1 MAARKHWF
9 RIPCFFQ
16 KLLLR
21 SLRWMICT
29 LPEKTSLFLGERI
42 GDLLRV
48 ILPRK
53 VQIIRDN
60 LIKSDMVLPKGES
73 PDAFERK
80 VFRHF
85 GVLGVE
91 FLRMKVMS
99 DEVVREKFSAGGWQG
114 IEYLQKELERGQGAI
129 VFSGHIGNWELVIRR
144 MGLDAPDRT
153 RTVIRPIK
161 NPVVHEF
168 VETHRRVYGG
178 GTSILSTNGAR
189 SLIKSLS
196 RGEILNVV
204 IDQSAQ
210 AEEGEFVPFFGRL
223 ACTYSSLARLSL
235 SLRIPVIPAL
245 SYRLPDGTHHCAVF
259 APPIAPM
266 LDLPKDSAIHKMTA
280 LYSKFL
286 EEAIRAHPEQWIW
299 MHRRWKTQPQGAAIQ
314 LSPS

>member
-1 MAARKHWF
+1 MAARKQWF

-21 SLRWMICT
+21 SLRWVICT
-29 LPEKTSLFLGERI
+29 LPEKTSLFLGARI

-60 LIKSDMVLPKGES
+60 LIKSDMVLSKGES
-73 PDAFERK
+73 PDTFERK

-144 MGLDAPDRT
+144 MGLDAPELT

-161 NPVVHEF
+161 NRIVHEF
-168 VETHRRVYGG
+168 VENHRLVYGG

-235 SLRIPVIPAL
+235 CLRIPVIPAL

-266 LDLPKDSAIHKMTA
+266 LDLPKDNAIHKMTA

-299 MHRRWKTQPQGAAIQ
+299 MHRRWKTQPQGSAIQ